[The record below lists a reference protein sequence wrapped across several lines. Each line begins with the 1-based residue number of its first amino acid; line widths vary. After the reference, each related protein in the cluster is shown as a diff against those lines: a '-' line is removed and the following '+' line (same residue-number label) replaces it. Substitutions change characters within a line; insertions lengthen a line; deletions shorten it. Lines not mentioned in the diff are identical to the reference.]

1 MTERYG
7 LPPIDQVTLLWG
19 KSLGA
24 PCLHLENGK
33 IILTLGVVGSKWGKI
48 LEMPAT

>member
-1 MTERYG
+1 MA
-7 LPPIDQVTLLWG
+7 LPPAGQVTLSRA

-33 IILTLGVVGSKWGKI
+33 IILTLGIVGHKLGKI
-48 LEMPAT
+48 FKVPAAW